1 MRLEQRQTDELRK
14 ISRAHDLRF
23 VILHGSQAKGT
34 AGAGADIDVAVVGN
48 RPLPFDEY
56 LALHGELAEVFGDD
70 PERELDLKT
79 LHGVD
84 PLFRYQV
91 TRDGVLLF
99 GDPTAYEEF
108 KAFAF
113 RDYVDSSDLRKLE
126 KLLLQKSIQKLS
138 QRYAG

>member
-1 MRLEQRQTDELRK
+1 MRLEQKQREELEK
-14 ISRAHDLRF
+14 IGRSHDLCF
-23 VILHGSQAKGT
+23 IILHGSQATGT
-34 AGAGADIDVAVVGN
+34 AGAGSDVDVAVLGS

-56 LALHGELAEVFGDD
+56 LALFGELAEVFG
-70 PERELDLKT
+70 EGSGRELDLKT

-91 TRDGVLLF
+91 TRGGILLY

-113 RDYVDSSDLRKLE
+113 RDYMDSADLRELE

-138 QRYAG
+138 QRYVG